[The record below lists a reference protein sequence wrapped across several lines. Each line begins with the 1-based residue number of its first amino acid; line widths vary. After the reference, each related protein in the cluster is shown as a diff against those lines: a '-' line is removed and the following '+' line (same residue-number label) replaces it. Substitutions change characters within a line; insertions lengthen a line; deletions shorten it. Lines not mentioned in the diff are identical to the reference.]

1 MNDEDAEDAGFV
13 KIIGNINSSTH
24 IDGGAKYFDGS
35 YFWIDRKGRSMNASN
50 LRGILHECGFK
61 IIMTSKLGET
71 GKDGASWDKYYL
83 TIQQREGEA
92 DRFKSP
98 EDPTKILIVVDM
110 LLVGYDVPIVQVM
123 YLDKE
128 LREHSL
134 LQAIARVNRPYD
146 KVKTHGLIVDY
157 YGITK
162 NLRKA
167 LAMFYEEDIK
177 GVLTPIDKL
186 LNDLNLRHRE
196 AMAFFDDIDRKA
208 PELKVNETIIQKF
221 EPSSLRDGFDYAFK
235 MFTKALDAVLP
246 AKEAEPYVNDFKFL
260 GEKRFLIRNEYEA
273 VSTSLRVEGK
283 KVQELIDKYLRSTT
297 IYKLVKEKEI
307 TDENFLKYVL
317 SRYKTEKA
325 RTALVKNK
333 ARQVIGE
340 YASHNPIFFEK
351 LRERLEKIIQEE
363 ERRRRIEA
371 QDFDE
376 KPYFD
381 KIKEIYEQA
390 LSEEKELKKLGFSS
404 KFEFAVYQELLQVEK
419 DKKISSNI
427 TKDIFKQIQ
436 NETRIVDWKNKT
448 SSTKNMNI
456 AIYDI
461 LSENKIPENKIEGL
475 GSEIIELARRNL

>member
-1 MNDEDAEDAGFV
+1 M
-13 KIIGNINSSTH
+13 
-24 IDGGAKYFDGS
+24 
-35 YFWIDRKGRSMNASN
+35 
-50 LRGILHECGFK
+50 
-61 IIMTSKLGET
+61 
-71 GKDGASWDKYYL
+71 
-83 TIQQREGEA
+83 
-92 DRFKSP
+92 
-98 EDPTKILIVVDM
+98 
-110 LLVGYDVPIVQVM
+110 
-123 YLDKE
+123 
-128 LREHSL
+128 
-134 LQAIARVNRPYD
+134 
-146 KVKTHGLIVDY
+146 
-157 YGITK
+157 
-162 NLRKA
+162 
-167 LAMFYEEDIK
+167 
-177 GVLTPIDKL
+177 
-186 LNDLNLRHRE
+186 
-196 AMAFFDDIDRKA
+196 
-208 PELKVNETIIQKF
+208 
-221 EPSSLRDGFDYAFK
+221 RDGIDYAFK

-260 GEKRFLIRNEYEA
+260 GEKRFLIRNEYDA

>member
-1 MNDEDAEDAGFV
+1 M
-13 KIIGNINSSTH
+13 
-24 IDGGAKYFDGS
+24 
-35 YFWIDRKGRSMNASN
+35 
-50 LRGILHECGFK
+50 
-61 IIMTSKLGET
+61 
-71 GKDGASWDKYYL
+71 
-83 TIQQREGEA
+83 
-92 DRFKSP
+92 
-98 EDPTKILIVVDM
+98 
-110 LLVGYDVPIVQVM
+110 
-123 YLDKE
+123 
-128 LREHSL
+128 REHSL

-177 GVLTPIDKL
+177 GALTPIDKL
-186 LNDLNLRHRE
+186 LNDLKLRHRE
-196 AMAFFDDIDRKA
+196 AMAFFDDIDRNA

-221 EPSSLRDGFDYAFK
+221 EPVSLRDGFEYAFK

-307 TDENFLKYVL
+307 TNENFLKYVL

-427 TKDIFKQIQ
+427 TKDIYKQIQ
-436 NETRIVDWKNKT
+436 DETRIVDWKNKT
-448 SSTKNMNI
+448 SSAKNMNI

-475 GSEIIELARRNL
+475 SSEIIELARRNL